1 MGLRNIGH
9 GELTRALE
17 GKIGLHFR
25 TGRERNA
32 WYVLDGKRVLR
43 VTAPKTHPGSVPPGT
58 ADQIRKNL
66 KLTTPQFKDLIACP
80 ISGPDYEQIIRDKGL
95 V

>member
-1 MGLRNIGH
+1 MGLLNISYGD
-9 GELTRALE
+9 LLRALQ
-17 GKIGLHFR
+17 GKVGLDFR

-32 WYVLDGKRVLR
+32 WYVLDGKKVLR
-43 VTAPKTHPGSVPPGT
+43 VTAPKKHRENVRSGT

-66 KLTTPQFKDLIACP
+66 KLTTPQFKELIDCP
-80 ISGPDYEQIIRDKGL
+80 ISGSDYEQIIRDKGL

>member
-1 MGLRNIGH
+1 MGLLNISH

-17 GKIGLHFR
+17 GKVGLQFR

-43 VTAPKTHPGSVPPGT
+43 VTAPKTHKGAVLPGT